1 MALFQ
6 YKGRNAQGEI
16 SNGELEA
23 SSTSDAATHLINIGI
38 TPIDIAEIELQQSDL
53 IDKLNDL
60 FDNRTPDANDL
71 IMFSRQMSTLLKAG
85 ISILPTLK
93 GLQTHMTHKGMK
105 EAIGEIATDLESGRT
120 LAGSMQKYPH
130 IFSNLFVSMMNV
142 GENTGQLDQA
152 FQHIY
157 KYLEI
162 DKETKDRV
170 KAALRYPSFVL
181 IAMAIAVGIINLFV
195 IPTFA
200 KVFAGFGSELP
211 WATKVL
217 MATSQFSVDY
227 WHAILLVLIVSFMSI
242 QAYIKT
248 EQGRYSWDHYKLDLP
263 LVGSIIN
270 RATMARFSRAF
281 SMAFRA
287 GVPITQ
293 TLVIVSK
300 AVDNSYI
307 EKRILGMRDGLEH
320 GESLTQTAVASNLF
334 TPLVVQMISVG
345 EDTGSVDD
353 MLDEVANF
361 YEREVEYD
369 TKKLSSAIEPIMISM
384 IGIMVLILALGV
396 FLPMWDLGGAA
407 MGR

>member
-1 MALFQ
+1 MAIFH
-6 YKGRNAQGEI
+6 YKGRTAQGE
-16 SNGELEA
+16 STSGDLEA
-23 SSTSDAATHLINIGI
+23 NSSNDAASHLINIGI
-38 TPIDIAEIELQQSDL
+38 TPIDINEAEPKQANHLIKLQEL
-53 IDKLNDL
+53 LNG
-60 FDNRTPDANDL
+60 RTPDTNEL

-85 ISILPTLK
+85 ISILSTLQ
-93 GLQTHMTHKGMK
+93 GLKTHMTHKGMQD
-105 EAIGEIATDLESGRT
+105 AVGEIASDLESGRS
-120 LAGSMQKYPH
+120 LAGSMQKHPH

-142 GENTGQLDQA
+142 GENTGQLDEA
-152 FQHIY
+152 FRQIY
-157 KYLEI
+157 SYLEI

-195 IPTFA
+195 IPAFA

-211 WATKVL
+211 WATKIL
-217 MATSQFSVDY
+217 MTTSQFTVNY
-227 WHAILLVLIVSFMSI
+227 WQYLLLGLIVLFMTVK
-242 QAYIKT
+242 AYLKT
-248 EQGRYSWDHYKLDLP
+248 DEGRYKWDRYKLRLP

-270 RATMARFSRAF
+270 RATLARFSRAF

-300 AVDNSYI
+300 AVDNTFI
-307 EKRILGMRDGLEH
+307 EQRILSMRDGLEH

-334 TPLVVQMISVG
+334 TPLVLQMISVG
-345 EDTGSVDD
+345 DETGAVDD

-369 TKKLSSAIEPIMISM
+369 TKKLSSAIEPIMITF

>member
-1 MALFQ
+1 MPNFH
-6 YKGRNAQGEI
+6 YKGRNSKGE
-16 SNGELEA
+16 SSSGELEA
-23 SSTSDAATHLINIGI
+23 SSASDAASHLINIGI
-38 TPIDIAEIELQQSDL
+38 TPINITEATAKQDDIFEKLQDV
-53 IDKLNDL
+53 
-60 FDNRTPDANDL
+60 FTNRTPDTNDL

-85 ISILPTLK
+85 ISILPTLR
-93 GLQTHMTHKGMK
+93 GLKEHMTHPGMRD
-105 EAIGEIATDLESGRT
+105 AVTEIASDLEAGRS
-120 LAGSMQKYPH
+120 LAGSMQKHPH
-130 IFSNLFVSMMNV
+130 IFSSLFVSMMNV

-170 KAALRYPSFVL
+170 KEALRYPSFVL
-181 IAMAIAVGIINLFV
+181 IAMALAIGIINLFV
-195 IPTFA
+195 IPAFA

-211 WATKVL
+211 WATKIL
-217 MATSQFSVDY
+217 MATSQFTVNY
-227 WHAILLVLIVSFMSI
+227 WHFILLALVLIFMGI
-242 QAYIKT
+242 KAYLKT
-248 EQGRYSWDHYKLDLP
+248 EQGAYNWDRYKLHIP

-270 RATMARFSRAF
+270 RATLARFSRAF

-300 AVDNSYI
+300 AVDNRFI
-307 EKRILGMRDGLEH
+307 EQRILGMRDGLEH
-320 GESLTQTAVASNLF
+320 GESLTQTAVTSNLF
-334 TPLVVQMISVG
+334 TPLVLQMISVG
-345 EDTGSVDD
+345 EDTGSVDN

-361 YEREVEYD
+361 YEREVDYD
-369 TKKLSSAIEPIMISM
+369 TKKLSSAIEPIMIVV
-384 IGIMVLILALGV
+384 IGIMVLVLALGV

>member
-1 MALFQ
+1 MPNFH
-6 YKGRNAQGEI
+6 YKGRNSKGE
-16 SNGELEA
+16 SSSGELEA
-23 SSTSDAATHLINIGI
+23 SSASDAASHLINIGI
-38 TPIDIAEIELQQSDL
+38 TPINITEATAKQDDIFEKLQDV
-53 IDKLNDL
+53 
-60 FDNRTPDANDL
+60 FTNRTPDTNDL

-85 ISILPTLK
+85 ISILPTLR
-93 GLQTHMTHKGMK
+93 GLKEHMTHPGMRD
-105 EAIGEIATDLESGRT
+105 AVTEIASDLEAGRS
-120 LAGSMQKYPH
+120 LAGSMQKHPH
-130 IFSNLFVSMMNV
+130 IFSSLFVSMMNV

-170 KAALRYPSFVL
+170 KEALRYPSFVL
-181 IAMAIAVGIINLFV
+181 IAMALAIGIINLFV
-195 IPTFA
+195 IPAFA

-211 WATKVL
+211 WATKIL
-217 MATSQFSVDY
+217 MATSQFTVNY
-227 WHAILLVLIVSFMSI
+227 WHFILLALVLIFMGI
-242 QAYIKT
+242 KAYLKT
-248 EQGRYSWDHYKLDLP
+248 EQGAYNWDRYKLHIP

-270 RATMARFSRAF
+270 RATLARFSRAF

-300 AVDNSYI
+300 AVDNRFI
-307 EKRILGMRDGLEH
+307 EQRILGMSDGLEH
-320 GESLTQTAVASNLF
+320 GESLTQTAVTSNLF
-334 TPLVVQMISVG
+334 TPLVLQMISVG
-345 EDTGSVDD
+345 EDTGSVDN

-361 YEREVEYD
+361 YEREVDYD
-369 TKKLSSAIEPIMISM
+369 TKKLSSAIEPIMIVV
-384 IGIMVLILALGV
+384 IGIMVLVLALGV

>member
-38 TPIDIAEIELQQSDL
+38 TPIDIAEVQLQQSDL

-248 EQGRYSWDHYKLDLP
+248 EQGRYRWDHYKLGLP